1 MSNKEI
7 MSKEIMN
14 LKKKLEAGNFNTVK
28 DFWNKI
34 EEKGAPIIEEIDGD
48 TENDLVT
55 FIYKG
60 NDETKN
66 ILLYISYEYESTSDY
81 KFDEHKFERLLDT
94 NIWYKTYKIRNDVR
108 FNYLYFVNDPL
119 DDNWERRWQNIQ
131 HDDLNKNK
139 LVFAAGEEEENVYTY
154 VVMPKADEQ
163 IWVKER
169 KDTLKGNEELFKFQ
183 SKILNNER
191 RIRIYTPSGYSK
203 SKEPYGILV
212 LNDGEEYMAM
222 SAKAVLD
229 NLINDKKIP
238 PIVTVFIESINTRDV
253 ELTCNDDFVDFT
265 EKEVIPWV
273 KKNYNVSDNPEKN
286 IIGGLSYGG
295 LTASYIGL
303 KCSHIFGNVLSQ
315 SGSYWFKEE
324 DMKEPTKRNW
334 MARQYEA
341 VEKLNLK
348 FYMNVGILE
357 GEEMLGF
364 NKDMRDRLIAKG
376 YDVFYEEFKSAHDY
390 LSWGETLA
398 NGLISLI
405 GK

>member
-81 KFDEHKFERLLDT
+81 KFDEHKFERLLDI

-169 KDTLKGNEELFKFQ
+169 KDTLNGNVELFKFQ

-191 RIRIYTPSGYSK
+191 RIRIYTPLGYSK

-273 KKNYNVSDNPEKN
+273 KENYNVSDNPEKN